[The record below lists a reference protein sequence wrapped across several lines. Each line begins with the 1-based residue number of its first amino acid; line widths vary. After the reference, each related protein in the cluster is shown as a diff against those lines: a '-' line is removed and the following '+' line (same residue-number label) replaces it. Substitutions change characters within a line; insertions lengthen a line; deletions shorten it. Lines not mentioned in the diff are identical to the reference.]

1 MSKIFANTLKWVEA
15 QGFPNLILKLCL
27 MVCLVSKL
35 ISWYYIAFD
44 TNIAM
49 VSFKY
54 FEHAIE
60 FDMNTAMVSLTFEI
74 LRVA

>member
-1 MSKIFANTLKWVEA
+1 
-15 QGFPNLILKLCL
+15 
-27 MVCLVSKL
+27 MVCLISKL
-35 ISWYYIAFD
+35 ISWYDIAFD